1 MYLHNLFSIVFQGF
15 FQSTIAR
22 PTPFVT
28 TTRKC
33 HLKLRNAKFL
43 NNFQLN
49 LKTSILVENKES
61 GESLFDLWDKINFLF
76 AKYFWDLE
84 NNEIFRIWRQAKKQ
98 GSTILEDGYDQGSA
112 LLSIV
117 LKTTFI
123 TSLETLLYRHKW
135 PLGSWTMMNAS

>member
-61 GESLFDLWDKINFLF
+61 GESLFDLWEKINFLF
-76 AKYFWDLE
+76 AKYFLGLE
-84 NNEIFRIWRQAKKQ
+84 NNEILRIWRQAKRQ
-98 GSTILEDGYDQGSA
+98 GSIILEDGYESDSV
-112 LLSIV
+112 LLSIA

-123 TSLETLLYRHKW
+123 TTLVTLL
-135 PLGSWTMMNAS
+135 